1 MGNKALEANHEKRMN
16 ERSDCKGIIKWSYFN
31 QSNYFGGELLNG
43 EGGEKMRRVA
53 AEKCDTKCLDNQTI

>member
-1 MGNKALEANHEKRMN
+1 LNPIFDHY
-16 ERSDCKGIIKWSYFN
+16 DCIVVIYKLY
-31 QSNYFGGELLNG
+31 G